1 MGAASARLASRNGPS
16 ILPRVMYH
24 SRHRPGKA
32 TCRHRQS
39 SACAAPS
46 RLRKKGK
53 LRRKKRK
60 GKRKRRGANT
70 PRTTDSYVPSPRLP
84 SRGYFGPDACCQSSS
99 TLAASAVVSVHFHWP
114 MARATLPKRPAA
126 VLARSGR
133 RDGCFSGNSGLFIG
147 LDDECFDSGLQCNRC
162 HTMDYKE

>member
-16 ILPRVMYH
+16 ILPRFRYH
-24 SRHRPGKA
+24 SRHSPGKA

-53 LRRKKRK
+53 LQRKERK

-70 PRTTDSYVPSPRLP
+70 PRTTDSHVPSPRLP
-84 SRGYFGPDACCQSSS
+84 SRGSFGPAACCQSSS
-99 TLAASAVVSVHFHWP
+99 TWQQVPLLVYTSIGPLQEQLCPYAHTAVPS
-114 MARATLPKRPAA
+114 RN
-126 VLARSGR
+126 GR
-133 RDGCFSGNSGLFIG
+133 RGGCI
-147 LDDECFDSGLQCNRC
+147 
-162 HTMDYKE
+162 